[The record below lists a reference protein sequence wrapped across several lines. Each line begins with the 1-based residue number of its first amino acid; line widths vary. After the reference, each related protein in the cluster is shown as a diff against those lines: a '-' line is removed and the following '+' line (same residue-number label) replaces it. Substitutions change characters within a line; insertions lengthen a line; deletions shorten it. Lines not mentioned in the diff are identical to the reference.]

1 MDKDFFFFFIQEGAY
16 RKKEDN
22 LKYVVRNIIGK
33 DR

>member
-1 MDKDFFFFFIQEGAY
+1 MDKDFFFFIQEGAY